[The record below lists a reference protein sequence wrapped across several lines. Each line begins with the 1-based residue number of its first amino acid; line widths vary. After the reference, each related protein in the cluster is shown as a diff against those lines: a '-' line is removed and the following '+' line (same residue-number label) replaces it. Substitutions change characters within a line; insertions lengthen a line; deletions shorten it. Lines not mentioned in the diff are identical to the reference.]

1 MQSFKKGCSLVTCSM
16 NRADNL
22 LPSIKSWSQLDEV
35 SEIIVLDWSSDVPIQ
50 YSDLYRNCASKNI
63 KLLRVNNQPKWIL
76 SHAFNL
82 AISLVK
88 YDHLLKLDADIL
100 LDPTFLSFHI
110 LPEFSFFRGNWK
122 IARNENELH
131 LNGQLYCKTE
141 DFWRVNGYHEGITTY
156 GWDDSDLYNRLSALE
171 LEGLDFNYD
180 LFNHIESTQ
189 EARYTNQS
197 LLDLDDLLNPDL
209 SSLSGKDKFDAM
221 KIVKHLN
228 KMHPPEDCPDI
239 RLFYEIQR
247 NRIWSELNP
256 WQPDSKRRSWDIV
269 RDSANTYTVH
279 ELN

>member
-1 MQSFKKGCSLVTCSM
+1 M
-16 NRADNL
+16 NRTSNL
-22 LPSIKSWSQLDEV
+22 LQSIETWNAIESIN
-35 SEIIVLDWSSDVPIQ
+35 EIIVVDWSSEVPIQ
-50 YSDLYRNCASKNI
+50 YSDLSHNCSSKDI
-63 KLLRVNNQPKWIL
+63 KLFRVNDQPKWIL

-82 AISLVK
+82 AISFAK
-88 YDHLLKLDADIL
+88 YDHLLKLDSDVL
-100 LDPTFLSFHI
+100 LDPTFLSFHS
-110 LPEFSFFRGNWK
+110 LPEASFFRGNWK

-156 GWDDSDLYNRLSALE
+156 GWDDSDLYNRLSALD

-189 EARYTNQS
+189 EARYINQS

-209 SSLSGKDKFDAM
+209 SSLSGKDKFNAT
-221 KIVKHLN
+221 KIAYHLN
-228 KMHPPEDCPDI
+228 KISPPENCPNI

-256 WQPDSKRRSWDIV
+256 WRSDSKRRSWDVV
-269 RDSANTYTVH
+269 RNSMHTYTVY